1 MDKKQVDIY
10 SLSPMQEAMLFHS
23 LYDQG
28 NSYFKQLLIQV
39 EGDFDPGLFEKSL
52 NVLIERYDIFRTV
65 FLYKKL
71 KKPRQVVLQE
81 RKAKIQYQDF
91 SHFPEDERNQK
102 IEAWIRKDQTKP
114 FDLSKDLL
122 LRVSVLKTGPNSIK
136 LCSAATTSCWT
147 DGVWG
152 SYLKICLK
160 FMGS

>member
-65 FLYKKL
+65 FIYK
-71 KKPRQVVLQE
+71 
-81 RKAKIQYQDF
+81 
-91 SHFPEDERNQK
+91 S
-102 IEAWIRKDQTKP
+102 
-114 FDLSKDLL
+114 
-122 LRVSVLKTGPNSIK
+122 
-136 LCSAATTSCWT
+136 
-147 DGVWG
+147 
-152 SYLKICLK
+152 
-160 FMGS
+160 